1 MSHKK
6 LALLFI
12 MTSLLTFATSIVDA
26 QDEPLAIVTDGLA
39 SYWPLDEIKLAHVK
53 SECRRPRNLLYS

>member
-26 QDEPLAIVTDGLA
+26 QDEPLAIVTEGLA
-39 SYWPLDEIKLAHVK
+39 SYWPLDEIKAFGSCK
-53 SECRRPRNLLYS
+53 K